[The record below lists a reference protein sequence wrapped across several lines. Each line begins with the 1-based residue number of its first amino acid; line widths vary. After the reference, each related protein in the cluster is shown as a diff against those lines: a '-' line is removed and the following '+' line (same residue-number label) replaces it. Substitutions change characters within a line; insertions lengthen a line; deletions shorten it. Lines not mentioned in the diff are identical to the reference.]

1 MRLRGQLRGMAV
13 GLLAVASLGLS
24 GCPVLLLGAGVAGG
38 YAISEDSVR
47 NQFEM
52 TKPDLYARS
61 RAVAQELGLITA
73 EDSRGGIIRAKV
85 QDANVTITVKTLT
98 RRSTELKVKARNG
111 FMMPEVDVAQAVYNK
126 IVDSF

>member
-73 EDSRGGIIRAKV
+73 EDSRGGIIRAKI
-85 QDANVTITVKTLT
+85 QDANVTISVKPLT
-98 RRSTELKVKARNG
+98 RKSVELKVKARNS

-126 IVDSF
+126 IVDGF